1 MMFKIP
7 FVNSDFLVAGFYVD
21 DSKFITNNETELRRH
36 VAALATHGFTGKLI
50 SSPEKFLG
58 LQYEYFE
65 NEFGGRSLLL
75 HQETHAIKFIT
86 KLGLE
91 SSQHKNTPLDVNH
104 ENIPADDK
112 LLDAEGKKDYQS
124 CCGDAI
130 WMNRVRYDQLVTVSV
145 LATDMSSPTEHSFT
159 KVKRY
164 ARYINSTPR
173 HGLIFHPLRKGE
185 ECQTY
190 TYVDSGVKGSF
201 PKSGVALFLGQPD
214 FENHIN
220 KNAAVLAFVKKEKT
234 AVMSSM
240 HGEILAIGRGVVATL
255 WAGQIRDEMNLP
267 QTGPAIIFTDNQAA
281 IRFLTNTGRALTR
294 ETRHLRARVD
304 FIQQAYREGRI
315 VFHWVPTHLNCAD
328 ALTKPL
334 GPILFGRHIP
344 NLMGQR

>member
-21 DSKFITNNETELRRH
+21 DSKFITNNEKELRRH
-36 VAALATHGFTGKLI
+36 VAALASHGFTGKLI
-50 SSPEKFLG
+50 SYPEKFLG

-112 LLDAEGKKDYQS
+112 LLDAESKKDYQS

-159 KVKRY
+159 KLKRY

-173 HGLIFHPLRKGE
+173 QGLIFHPLRRGE
-185 ECQTY
+185 KSQTC

-201 PKSGVALFLGQPD
+201 PKSGVAVSIGQPD
-214 FENHIN
+214 FENHMST
-220 KNAAVLAFVKKEKT
+220 KMPPFLPSSRKK
-234 AVMSSM
+234 
-240 HGEILAIGRGVVATL
+240 
-255 WAGQIRDEMNLP
+255 
-267 QTGPAIIFTDNQAA
+267 
-281 IRFLTNTGRALTR
+281 TR
-294 ETRHLRARVD
+294 LS
-304 FIQQAYREGRI
+304 
-315 VFHWVPTHLNCAD
+315 
-328 ALTKPL
+328 
-334 GPILFGRHIP
+334 
-344 NLMGQR
+344 